1 MPIDSGNLALKG
13 LDELFS
19 TEEKR
24 QEEQREQVQQIPI
37 DELHPFTNHPFKVV
51 DDEAMTRTVESI
63 AQFGVLAPLIAR
75 PRPDGDGYEII
86 SGHRRQF
93 AAKMAGLETLPVI
106 VRDMDDD
113 AATILMVD
121 SNLQREHMFDRL
133 GRRDDE
139 TPFIVEWFTK
149 QGIEVWSVNEGQ
161 QRFDTH
167 VDKLMN
173 YIRYWQASGESL
185 KTSVRTRTRLE
196 QLTGEGHYTGGTVAF
211 GYKRVR
217 LGRVNKKS
225 QEVCD
230 LVIDEAEAEIVRLIF
245 HKYVYEGYGAQ
256 KLSHYLY
263 EQGVVGRNNKNIP
276 NTSIVRMIKNKGYT
290 GYLINGA
297 VETECPQLRIIEP
310 ELFEQAQELRQ
321 ARTCERGGTSLGT
334 SSKALLTGLVYCGHC
349 GNRLSLTS
357 SGRTHTYADGHTVK
371 EVRPRYSCFYKIR
384 HPGDCDGQ
392 SGYGVSKLD
401 SIVEEVV
408 RQIFAQFREVSRK
421 KLLESVK
428 TNDATRIQK
437 KVKKIQKD
445 LESKQKELDDLK
457 AETIL
462 VIRGVSALDKELLG
476 TLVAEAKDALETLE
490 KQLVQA
496 QEEYEEATKTAKRSN
511 YICNELLTW
520 ADVYDT
526 ANHDERR
533 AILQQFIK
541 EICVRKDYEISITL
555 NASFNQVEQ
564 LKAVS
569 TYDGAEIFE
578 EISEK
583 GA

>member
-1 MPIDSGNLALKG
+1 MNFAKTALSAPVKKAAWEDSQIFSGGLLILFFLLLAAG
-13 LDELFS
+13 EAVQRHHNQH
-19 TEEKR
+19 EKADD
-24 QEEQREQVQQIPI
+24 QQNI
-37 DELHPFTNHPFKVV
+37 
-51 DDEAMTRTVESI
+51 
-63 AQFGVLAPLIAR
+63 
-75 PRPDGDGYEII
+75 
-86 SGHRRQF
+86 GH
-93 AAKMAGLETLPVI
+93 
-106 VRDMDDD
+106 
-113 AATILMVD
+113 
-121 SNLQREHMFDRL
+121 
-133 GRRDDE
+133 
-139 TPFIVEWFTK
+139 
-149 QGIEVWSVNEGQ
+149 
-161 QRFDTH
+161 
-167 VDKLMN
+167 
-173 YIRYWQASGESL
+173 
-185 KTSVRTRTRLE
+185 
-196 QLTGEGHYTGGTVAF
+196 
-211 GYKRVR
+211 
-217 LGRVNKKS
+217 
-225 QEVCD
+225 
-230 LVIDEAEAEIVRLIF
+230 
-245 HKYVYEGYGAQ
+245 
-256 KLSHYLY
+256 
-263 EQGVVGRNNKNIP
+263 
-276 NTSIVRMIKNKGYT
+276 
-290 GYLINGA
+290 
-297 VETECPQLRIIEP
+297 
-310 ELFEQAQELRQ
+310 
-321 ARTCERGGTSLGT
+321 
-334 SSKALLTGLVYCGHC
+334 
-349 GNRLSLTS
+349 
-357 SGRTHTYADGHTVK
+357 ADGHTVK

-428 TNDATRIQK
+428 TNDAARIQK

-511 YICNELLTW
+511 YICNELFTW

-541 EICVRKDYEISITL
+541 EIRVRKDYEISITL

-578 EISEK
+578 ETSEK

>member
-217 LGRVNKKS
+217 LGRVNKKN

-428 TNDATRIQK
+428 TNDAARIQK
-437 KVKKIQKD
+437 KIKKIQKD
-445 LESKQKELDDLK
+445 LEAKQKELDDLK

-462 VIRGVSALDKELLG
+462 VIRGISALDKELLG
-476 TLVAEAKDALETLE
+476 TLVAEAREALETLE

-511 YICNELLTW
+511 YICNELITW

-541 EICVRKDYEISITL
+541 EIRVRKDYEISITL

>member
-13 LDELFS
+13 LDELFT

-24 QEEQREQVQQIPI
+24 QEEQHEQVQQIPI

-217 LGRVNKKS
+217 LGRVNKKN

-428 TNDATRIQK
+428 TNDAARIQK

-445 LESKQKELDDLK
+445 LEAKQKELDDLK

-496 QEEYEEATKTAKRSN
+496 QEEYDEATKTAKRSN
-511 YICNELLTW
+511 YICNELFTW

-541 EICVRKDYEISITL
+541 EIRVRKDYEISITL

-578 EISEK
+578 GISEK

>member
-511 YICNELLTW
+511 YICNGLFTW

-541 EICVRKDYEISITL
+541 EIRVRKDYEISITL